1 MASSDLINVAA
12 DANQE
17 ILDRIK
23 KAEGDEAE
31 LLKQVFDSF
40 DSLRKLISQVIETF
54 KSSKDGE
61 KETNVTDM
69 IMDRIKKAIVEK
81 IKSKVEAK
89 KKKEEEFQRAIEEA
103 QRNLSEK
110 RKDLDDQSK
119 PKLRVWP
126 SFFGLFESNEESVEN
141 ARQTLEEAEKRLKK
155 IKEEAEDSDKR
166 LNEEIQRWQ
175 AIPIDELEESLQ
187 LTLESTRKKSFPQ
200 PKRFKIPQPFLG
212 KDPNHPEIEV
222 VEYVEKVKPIQ
233 EPQQVSNY
241 VTSPISSKEL
251 HLDIPQ
257 HSIKIEVIAADQIS
271 GGEEPQQKSFPQPK
285 RFKIPQPVLGKDPNH
300 PEIEVVDYVE
310 KGKSILEPQ
319 QVSNYVTSPISSKEL
334 HLDIPQHS
342 IKIEVIAAEQ
352 ISGGEEPQQT
362 PSIKASPVPESEQN
376 NASPVHTPDQSVFN
390 HPCPA
395 QSPDQVTEIK
405 PSPLY
410 TSYRETSPPMQPC
423 IAGPSGAKI
432 LSGEEM
438 NRTVTSTTSLF
449 TGGGSPMDEKYKRS
463 QLALM
468 KQACTSELNQSKKT
482 QEIDSDASFDDSLTM
497 PQLFK
502 SPNSV
507 DETDK
512 SRPSPDLHFEDSFD
526 EELDSL
532 AKKTCFVSCNSET
545 DFGLDT
551 PALTPLNPLTDELEA
566 AMAKRHGESLNEE
579 PEEDKMPPSSMT
591 KIVKEQS
598 TASRVG
604 EINEASFEA
613 KSKPKS
619 TPIPRALS
627 RHSREMKE
635 LFKDQTVQNMLRD
648 IEERGLNKRPISA
661 INYKELHSNG
671 SDKEVRAPRRGKRA
685 KKDDSSIDYELTPPR
700 KKKMSRTTSTPVVD
714 SSPQDQAL
722 QQWEPILNSTN
733 EDKVVYVPRKLANPA
748 DSSVIVGRQTISSD
762 PSADGIQ
769 NNNPKTPHS
778 LEGAQRSPLSD
789 HSYAAVESSHELGSA
804 DDLVSKLSA
813 KCQEIQI
820 SCRDQLLCIK
830 LCPRTS
836 ILRNSLNSNILKEL
850 SLLLRK
856 LKMETSIH
864 VVLITSSGPDF
875 CNGIDF
881 PSLIH
886 ENMAQRLESA
896 MTIVSNL
903 QEFITELANCDK
915 LLIGGL
921 VGSVMGLGVAMLPYL
936 DAVYAC
942 DKTSFCLP
950 YVKLGQ
956 SYEGGLS
963 LTLPLVSR
971 NLVKLLFCEGRR
983 LTATQAK
990 DYGLIQDVC
999 LPDNFEKEVVL
1010 RACKIAAEFT
1020 QSSLDGKRMSQSSLR
1035 RDLPDVLKKES
1046 QLLRRT
1052 WISDDFQRRAKQL
1065 YANGD
1070 LLSSL

>member
-1 MASSDLINVAA
+1 MSSDASSKSAA
-12 DANQE
+12 A
-17 ILDRIK
+17 RP
-23 KAEGDEAE
+23 
-31 LLKQVFDSF
+31 S
-40 DSLRKLISQVIETF
+40 ST
-54 KSSKDGE
+54 SKDSESYQSSSSGNE
-61 KETNVTDM
+61 SNTQRHDFQSATYSPTQHSTIANL
-69 IMDRIKKAIVEK
+69 EK
-81 IKSKVEAK
+81 IMRTPINPVPGTSQTLNDGRSVNKP
-89 KKKEEEFQRAIEEA
+89 FGQRA
-103 QRNLSEK
+103 K
-110 RKDLDDQSK
+110 
-119 PKLRVWP
+119 
-126 SFFGLFESNEESVEN
+126 
-141 ARQTLEEAEKRLKK
+141 
-155 IKEEAEDSDKR
+155 
-166 LNEEIQRWQ
+166 
-175 AIPIDELEESLQ
+175 
-187 LTLESTRKKSFPQ
+187 
-200 PKRFKIPQPFLG
+200 
-212 KDPNHPEIEV
+212 
-222 VEYVEKVKPIQ
+222 
-233 EPQQVSNY
+233 
-241 VTSPISSKEL
+241 
-251 HLDIPQ
+251 
-257 HSIKIEVIAADQIS
+257 
-271 GGEEPQQKSFPQPK
+271 KSFPQPK

-300 PEIEVVDYVE
+300 PEIEVVEYVE
-310 KGKSILEPQ
+310 KVKPILEPQ

-342 IKIEVIAAEQ
+342 IKIEVIAADQ

-410 TSYRETSPPMQPC
+410 TSYRETSPTTQPC
-423 IAGPSGAKI
+423 TAEPSGAKM
-432 LSGEEM
+432 LSDEEM

-449 TGGGSPMDEKYKRS
+449 TGGGSLMDEEDKKS
-463 QLALM
+463 LLASM
-468 KQACTSELNQSKKT
+468 KQAYTSELNQSEKM
-482 QEIDSDASFDDSLTM
+482 QGNESDASLNDSVTM

-502 SPNSV
+502 SPNSGY
-507 DETDK
+507 ETDK
-512 SRPSPDLHFEDSFD
+512 SRPPPDLLFEDSFD
-526 EELDSL
+526 EELVTLANKTLFGSSDS
-532 AKKTCFVSCNSET
+532 KT
-545 DFGLDT
+545 DFGLDGQDQEEVQTSEELTTTSTDVAIDLSHLTSLNKPVSPKPIPDLQDIHHPPT
-551 PALTPLNPLTDELEA
+551 PALTPLNPLTDDLEA
-566 AMAKRHGESLNEE
+566 AMAKLHGESLIDE
-579 PEEDKMPPSSMT
+579 PEEEKRPLSSMT
-591 KIVKEQS
+591 NIIVTKIVGHGRSGHRHKIVKEHS
-598 TASRVG
+598 ESSRTESGKGNASITLSDLEYHPDSDEQEARDKLEERKPSVKPYKFHKIG
-604 EINEASFEA
+604 PKSKMGPLAVHKPLKLNNVDEASVEGGTEITEANFET
-613 KSKPKS
+613 KFKPKS
-619 TPIPRALS
+619 TPTPRSLS
-627 RHSREMKE
+627 RHSREVEKLCEDEM
-635 LFKDQTVQNMLRD
+635 VQNMLRD
-648 IEERGLNKRPISA
+648 IEERGLNKRRISA
-661 INYKELHSNG
+661 ITYKEFQSNG

-685 KKDDSSIDYELTPPR
+685 KKDDSSIDYEVTPPR

-748 DSSVIVGRQTISSD
+748 DSSVIVRRRTFSSD
-762 PSADGIQ
+762 SSADGNQ
-769 NNNPKTPHS
+769 NNKRKTLHS
-778 LEGAQRSPLSD
+778 LD
-789 HSYAAVESSHELGSA
+789 

-813 KCQEIQI
+813 KCQEVHI
-820 SCRDQLLCIK
+820 SCRDHLLCVK

-836 ILRNSLNSNILKEL
+836 ILRNSLNSNILREL
-850 SLLLRK
+850 SMVLRK

-886 ENMAQRLESA
+886 DNMAQRLESA

-915 LLIGGL
+915 ILIGGL

-936 DAVYAC
+936 NAVYAC

-963 LTLPLVSR
+963 LTLPSVSR
-971 NLVKLLFCEGRR
+971 NLDNLLFCEGRR

-990 DYGLIQDVC
+990 DCGLIQDVF

-1020 QSSLDGKRMSQSSLR
+1020 QSSLAGKRMSQSSLR
-1035 RDLPDVLKKES
+1035 RDLPDVLKEES
-1046 QLLRRT
+1046 QLLRQT

>member
-1 MASSDLINVAA
+1 MSSDASSKSAA
-12 DANQE
+12 A
-17 ILDRIK
+17 RP
-23 KAEGDEAE
+23 
-31 LLKQVFDSF
+31 S
-40 DSLRKLISQVIETF
+40 ST
-54 KSSKDGE
+54 SKDSESYQSSSSGNE
-61 KETNVTDM
+61 SNTQRHDFQSATYSPTQHSTIANL
-69 IMDRIKKAIVEK
+69 EK
-81 IKSKVEAK
+81 IMRTPINPVPGTSQTLNDGRSVNKP
-89 KKKEEEFQRAIEEA
+89 FGQRA
-103 QRNLSEK
+103 K
-110 RKDLDDQSK
+110 
-119 PKLRVWP
+119 
-126 SFFGLFESNEESVEN
+126 
-141 ARQTLEEAEKRLKK
+141 
-155 IKEEAEDSDKR
+155 
-166 LNEEIQRWQ
+166 
-175 AIPIDELEESLQ
+175 
-187 LTLESTRKKSFPQ
+187 
-200 PKRFKIPQPFLG
+200 
-212 KDPNHPEIEV
+212 
-222 VEYVEKVKPIQ
+222 
-233 EPQQVSNY
+233 
-241 VTSPISSKEL
+241 
-251 HLDIPQ
+251 
-257 HSIKIEVIAADQIS
+257 
-271 GGEEPQQKSFPQPK
+271 KSFPQPK

-300 PEIEVVDYVE
+300 PEIEVVEYVE
-310 KGKSILEPQ
+310 KVKPILEPQ

-342 IKIEVIAAEQ
+342 IKIEVIAADQ

-410 TSYRETSPPMQPC
+410 TSYRETSPTTQPC
-423 IAGPSGAKI
+423 TAEPSGAKM
-432 LSGEEM
+432 LSDEEM

-449 TGGGSPMDEKYKRS
+449 TGGGSLMDEEDKKS
-463 QLALM
+463 LLASM
-468 KQACTSELNQSKKT
+468 KQAYTSELNQSEKM
-482 QEIDSDASFDDSLTM
+482 QGNESDASLNDSVTM

-502 SPNSV
+502 SPNSGY
-507 DETDK
+507 ETDK
-512 SRPSPDLHFEDSFD
+512 SRPPPDLLFEDSFD
-526 EELDSL
+526 EELVTLANKTLFGSSDS
-532 AKKTCFVSCNSET
+532 KT
-545 DFGLDT
+545 DFGLDGQDQEEVQTSEELTTTSTDVAIDLSHLTSLNKPVSPKPIPDLQDIHHPPT
-551 PALTPLNPLTDELEA
+551 PALTPLNPLTDDLEA
-566 AMAKRHGESLNEE
+566 AMAKLHGESLIDE
-579 PEEDKMPPSSMT
+579 PEEEKRPLSSMT
-591 KIVKEQS
+591 NIIVTKIVGHGRSGHRHKIVKEHS
-598 TASRVG
+598 ESSRTESGKGNASITLSDLEYHPDSDEQEARDKLEERKPSVKPYKFHKIG
-604 EINEASFEA
+604 PKSKMGPLAVHKPLKLNNVDEASVEGGTEITEANFET
-613 KSKPKS
+613 KFKPKS
-619 TPIPRALS
+619 TPTPRSLS
-627 RHSREMKE
+627 RHSREVEKLCEDEM
-635 LFKDQTVQNMLRD
+635 VQNMLRD
-648 IEERGLNKRPISA
+648 IEERGLNKRRISA
-661 INYKELHSNG
+661 ITYKEFQSNG

-685 KKDDSSIDYELTPPR
+685 KKDDSSIDYEVTPPR

-748 DSSVIVGRQTISSD
+748 DSSVIVRRRTFSSD
-762 PSADGIQ
+762 SSADGNQ
-769 NNNPKTPHS
+769 NNKRKTLHS
-778 LEGAQRSPLSD
+778 LDVSTGVQRSLFSLND
-789 HSYAAVESSHELGSA
+789 HSYTSVKSSHELGSA

-820 SCRDQLLCIK
+820 SCRDQLLCVK

-850 SLLLRK
+850 SMVLRK

-886 ENMAQRLESA
+886 DNMAQRLESA
-896 MTIVSNL
+896 MTTVSNL
-903 QEFITELANCDK
+903 QECITELANCDK
-915 LLIGGL
+915 MLIGGL

-963 LTLPLVSR
+963 LTLPSVSR
-971 NLVKLLFCEGRR
+971 NLDKLLFFEGLR

-990 DYGLIQDVC
+990 DCGLIQDVF

-1010 RACKIAAEFT
+1010 RACKKAAEFT
-1020 QSSLDGKRMSQSSLR
+1020 QSSMAGKRMRQSSLR
-1035 RDLPDVLKKES
+1035 RDLPDVLKEES
-1046 QLLRRT
+1046 QLLRQT